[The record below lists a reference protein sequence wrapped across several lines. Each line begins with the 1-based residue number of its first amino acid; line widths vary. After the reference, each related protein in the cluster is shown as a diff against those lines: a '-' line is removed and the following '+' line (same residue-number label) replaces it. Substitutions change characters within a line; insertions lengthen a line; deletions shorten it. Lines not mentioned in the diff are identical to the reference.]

1 MTIFNVSSV
10 TQLTGALSKA
20 QSGDVIQLA
29 SGTYSNVLLNNY
41 KFSGNVT
48 ITSADPTKPA
58 VFTDMLLKGSSGLTF
73 KGLDFS
79 NPVPGK
85 DFAFQIQTSS
95 NITLDHLTVHGPNNM
110 GSGQEVGLMMVR
122 ATTNVTVKDS
132 EFYNGIHGL
141 SILDN
146 KGLTVA
152 NNYFHDLRT
161 DGVRGGGNSN
171 LLVTQN
177 TFTDFHP
184 AAGDHPDAMQLWT
197 NNTTASATNITFSDN
212 LVVRG
217 TGDPIQGIFM
227 RDIVGNLP
235 FKNLTVTG
243 NMIVGARYNG
253 IAVEHVDGGTIS
265 GNTVAGYV
273 GETSWMRADNSA
285 NLAVTNNFSTS
296 YIAQMQSALGVNGNT
311 QIASVMDLGAST
323 VTAWLTQHM
332 GFSSHWGGTDTALMQ
347 YLGLD
352 AATMANITAARAM
365 AVTIT
370 GTAGAD
376 KLYASGTSASIVDT
390 GAGNDVIFGNANFNQ
405 TLKGGTGDDV
415 YYVRA
420 ATTTIVE
427 NANEGIDIARASVDY
442 TLASNVEN
450 LYLEQGGLTGTGN
463 ALNNSIVGSSGI
475 DTMYGMDGNDTLRG
489 NDGDDI
495 AWGGNGF
502 DTLRGDNGNDK
513 LYGEAGDDSLNGG
526 AGNDLLNGGTGND
539 LLLGGTGN
547 DVMTGG
553 AGSDIFRFYAADV
566 TTYSV
571 DEITD
576 FTSGQ
581 DKIDLKQ
588 VYPGGGRFSF
598 IGTQAF
604 HNVVGELHYTVVNGS
619 AIVEGDINGDGK
631 ADFSIKV
638 DNVTKL
644 SAADFVI

>member
-1 MTIFNVSSV
+1 MTTYNVSSV
-10 TQLTGALSKA
+10 AQLTTALSKA
-20 QSGDVIQLA
+20 QNGDVIQLA
-29 SGTYSNVLLNNY
+29 SGTYSNVVLSNY
-41 KFSGNVT
+41 KFTGNVT
-48 ITSADPTKPA
+48 ITSVDPNKPA
-58 VFTDMLLKGSSGLTF
+58 VFTDMILKGSSGITL
-73 KGLDFS
+73 KSMEFS

-85 DFAFQIQTSS
+85 DFAFQVQTSS
-95 NITLDHLTVHGPNNM
+95 NITLDHLKVHGPNNM
-110 GSGQEVGLMMVR
+110 GSGNEVGLMMVR
-122 ATTNVTVKDS
+122 SSTNVTVKDS
-132 EFYNGIHGL
+132 EFFDGIHGL

-146 KGLTVA
+146 NGLKIA

-235 FKNLTVTG
+235 FKNLTITG

-265 GNTVAGYV
+265 GNTVAGFV
-273 GETSWMRADNSA
+273 GETSWMRADNSTNIA
-285 NLAVTNNFSTS
+285 LTNNKSTTFIS
-296 YIAQMQSALGVNGNT
+296 QFQNAAGTNGNT
-311 QIASVMDLGAST
+311 QIASIMDMGQSLVS
-323 VTAWLTQHM
+323 AWLASHM
-332 GFSSHWGGTDTALMQ
+332 GFSSHWGGTDTGLMG

-352 AATMANITAARAM
+352 AATMAALTAARSV

-370 GTAGAD
+370 GSAGAD
-376 KLYASGTSASIVDT
+376 KLYASGTSASIVDA
-390 GAGNDVIFGNANFNQ
+390 GAGDDVIFGNTAFNQ
-405 TLKGGTGDDV
+405 TLKGGAGNDV
-415 YYVRA
+415 FYVRN
-420 ATTTIVE
+420 ATTTVVE
-427 NANEGIDIARASVDY
+427 NASEGIDMVRTYVDH
-442 TLASNVEN
+442 TLDANVEN
-450 LYLEQGGLTGTGN
+450 LFLEQGGLTGAGN
-463 ALNNSIVGSSGI
+463 ALNNSIVGSNGADI
-475 DTMYGMDGNDTLRG
+475 AYGMDGNDQLRG
-489 NDGDDI
+489 NDGDDTL
-495 AWGGNGF
+495 WGGNGF
-502 DTLRGDNGNDK
+502 DSLRGDNGNDL
-513 LYGEAGDDSLNGG
+513 LYGEANDDNLNGG
-526 AGNDLLNGGTGND
+526 AGNDFLDGGTGND
-539 LLLGGTGN
+539 LLLGGAGN

-553 AGSDIFRFYAADV
+553 AGCDTFRFYAADV
-566 TTYSV
+566 ATYSV
-571 DEITD
+571 DQITD
-576 FTSGQ
+576 FTSGM

-588 VYPGGGRFSF
+588 VNPGGGRFNF

>member
-1 MTIFNVSSV
+1 MTTFNVSSV
-10 TQLTGALSKA
+10 SQLTTALSKA
-20 QSGDVIQLA
+20 QSGDVIQVA
-29 SGTYSNVLLNNY
+29 SGTYSNVLLKNY
-41 KFSGNVT
+41 NFAGNVT

-58 VFTDMLLKGSSGLTF
+58 VFTDFVLKSSSGITLKGME
-73 KGLDFS
+73 FS

-95 NITLDHLTVHGPNNM
+95 NVTLDHMKVHGPNNM

-122 ATTNVTVKDS
+122 GTTNVTVKDS
-132 EFYNGIHGL
+132 EFYDGIHGI
-141 SILDN
+141 SMLDN
-146 KGLTVA
+146 NGLKIA
-152 NNYFHDLRT
+152 NNYIHDLRT
-161 DGVRGGGNSN
+161 DGLRGGGNSN

-235 FKNLTVTG
+235 FKNLTITG

-253 IAVEHVDGGTIS
+253 IAVEHVDGGNIS

-285 NLAVTNNFSTS
+285 NLSVTNNNSTS
-296 YIAQMQSALGVNGNT
+296 FISQLQNSAGVNGNT
-311 QIASVMDLGAST
+311 QIASIMDLGIGVVS
-323 VTAWLTQHM
+323 AWLSSHI
-332 GFSSHWGGTDTALMQ
+332 GFSSHWGGTDTALMH

-352 AATMANITAARAM
+352 AANLAATTAARA
-365 AVTIT
+365 VVVNIT
-370 GTAGAD
+370 GTAGDD
-376 KLYASGTSASIVDT
+376 KLYTDGTSDSMVDAGAGNGVIFGNT
-390 GAGNDVIFGNANFNQ
+390 TFNQTMKGGAGNDV
-405 TLKGGTGDDV
+405 
-415 YYVRA
+415 YYVRSA
-420 ATTTIVE
+420 NTTVVE
-427 NANEGIDIARASVDY
+427 NAGEGTDMVRASVDH
-442 TLASNVEN
+442 TLSSDVEN
-450 LYLEQGGLTGTGN
+450 LFLEVGGLTGTGN
-463 ALNNSIVGSSGI
+463 TLNNSIVGSSGNDI
-475 DTMYGMDGNDTLRG
+475 AYGMDGNDLLRG

-495 AWGGNGF
+495 LWGGNGF
-502 DTLRGDNGNDK
+502 DTLRGDNGIDK

-526 AGNDLLNGGTGND
+526 ADNDFLDGGIGNDLLM
-539 LLLGGTGN
+539 GGTGN

-553 AGSDIFRFYAADV
+553 AGCDTFRFYAADV
-566 TTYSV
+566 ATYSV
-571 DEITD
+571 DQITD

-588 VYPGGGRFSF
+588 IYPGGGRFSF
-598 IGTQAF
+598 IGTQGF

-619 AIVEGDINGDGK
+619 AVVEGDINGDGK
-631 ADFSIKV
+631 ADFSIKL